1 MGGVNSKPSNS
12 SSTNSE
18 YASIQITTIE
28 QANNTPSDVTT
39 TTTIISNQL

>member
-1 MGGVNSKPSNS
+1 MGGVSSKPSNS

-18 YASIQITTIE
+18 CASIQITTIE
-28 QANNTPSDVTT
+28 QQNTPSEVTT